1 MQKYGN
7 VEDLPQDIEE
17 KINVLI
23 TKMEQIENH
32 DSISIYYGYPFIE
45 LDGQETIMKACI
57 VSLNGIISVYTND
70 NEKNVYN
77 RHLTKVLLDSQV
89 LSEIYFADPQ
99 KVLHNVMID
108 SMDWILE
115 LLTDTE
121 QCFSVENYKE
131 ANAIIQNMYGLN
143 HIDER
148 KINNEGT
155 MGALIKKRNNEIN
168 MLDENQF
175 VTIYKKINA
184 HTRIRGLAGSGK
196 TILLVKKMAY
206 MHYKNRDLELAYVFY
221 TKSLKQYIKDLFFN
235 FYRDFE
241 KYKEPDMD
249 KIHILH
255 SWGGAEMEGFY
266 SRTCKENGVARQGYN
281 DVIGSNKFD
290 RVCFNLLDNL
300 GGKGKKLYDY
310 VFVDEAQDFSLGFFR
325 LVLSTLKFNGKMIY
339 AYDELQSLND
349 SVETIPG
356 KQSIFQKEICE
367 DINLSICYRSPKEI
381 IVTAHAL
388 GLGVYRKN
396 KEGKT
401 DIVNMMQD
409 YSIWK
414 AIGYDELDGKL
425 EYGENVRLGR
435 KEVIDYKPEQCVE
448 INDEENEE
456 AQYASI
462 SEEICR
468 LIQDEDVLPEDIL
481 IIDLAAMKFQDHFL
495 SFKKSL
501 NSIIEDVIKID
512 NASRND
518 ETIPPILSIGIALT
532 GSIDAEKQ
540 IIISSHNVGY
550 LKNLKKEMLISP
562 DLLLALKEH
571 DIPIIIDHNAKALA
585 VCEKYSLYQAD
596 NTNQEYCNKKNIVS
610 LYLGSG
616 IGSGLILDNRLA
628 RGCRNL
634 NGEIG
639 HIEVPRYP
647 GLNGKELIES
657 HCTCGA
663 TGCLENYIINDV
675 FRMTRNDFKG
685 LTSKELVEKLDSLY
699 PEEKQERLKILG
711 YYIGWIVDL
720 CVKFLNVGLIIF
732 SGKITSLMDEL
743 WQYITPSN
751 SNVDYGRLD
760 CALIKSKY
768 GALAPTIGAAILSTY
783 PANESIEWPMVNE

>member
-1 MQKYGN
+1 MYNKGIYNVINENKMLLNILRCYPNIEKTALAREMKVSFPTLVKQLDVLKSYGILCKN
-7 VEDLPQDIEE
+7 NKNILNEVAFWACG
-17 KINVLI
+17 
-23 TKMEQIENH
+23 
-32 DSISIYYGYPFIE
+32 ISIGGAQCKVTFTNIAHKVIDRETLKKLCDKVGIFQQGFLKTESSNSVYGYRYFDTPKSEIE
-45 LDGQETIMKACI
+45 L
-57 VSLNGIISVYTND
+57 
-70 NEKNVYN
+70 
-77 RHLTKVLLDSQV
+77 KVQ
-89 LSEIYFADPQ
+89 
-99 KVLHNVMID
+99 
-108 SMDWILE
+108 
-115 LLTDTE
+115 
-121 QCFSVENYKE
+121 
-131 ANAIIQNMYGLN
+131 
-143 HIDER
+143 
-148 KINNEGT
+148 
-155 MGALIKKRNNEIN
+155 
-168 MLDENQF
+168 
-175 VTIYKKINA
+175 
-184 HTRIRGLAGSGK
+184 
-196 TILLVKKMAY
+196 
-206 MHYKNRDLELAYVFY
+206 
-221 TKSLKQYIKDLFFN
+221 
-235 FYRDFE
+235 
-241 KYKEPDMD
+241 
-249 KIHILH
+249 
-255 SWGGAEMEGFY
+255 
-266 SRTCKENGVARQGYN
+266 
-281 DVIGSNKFD
+281 
-290 RVCFNLLDNL
+290 
-300 GGKGKKLYDY
+300 
-310 VFVDEAQDFSLGFFR
+310 
-325 LVLSTLKFNGKMIY
+325 
-339 AYDELQSLND
+339 
-349 SVETIPG
+349 
-356 KQSIFQKEICE
+356 
-367 DINLSICYRSPKEI
+367 
-381 IVTAHAL
+381 
-388 GLGVYRKN
+388 
-396 KEGKT
+396 
-401 DIVNMMQD
+401 
-409 YSIWK
+409 
-414 AIGYDELDGKL
+414 
-425 EYGENVRLGR
+425 
-435 KEVIDYKPEQCVE
+435 
-448 INDEENEE
+448 
-456 AQYASI
+456 
-462 SEEICR
+462 
-468 LIQDEDVLPEDIL
+468 
-481 IIDLAAMKFQDHFL
+481 
-495 SFKKSL
+495 L